1 MFESLTGRLT
11 KIFSK
16 LKARGKLSEK
26 DIKNGLR
33 EIRLALLEADVNY
46 LIVKNFI
53 KEIEKKALGEAV
65 RKSLTPGQQ
74 IVKIVN
80 EQLIALMTSDIPE
93 TALPKNKTSQLMVVG
108 LQGSGK
114 TTACAKLALHYKK
127 QNYTPLL
134 VAIDIYRPAA
144 VKQLETLGKSIDVP
158 VYSEDINNVSKI
170 AKDSLK
176 FAEKNQHNLIIFDT
190 AGRLHI
196 DDKMMTEVED
206 LSKII
211 KPDEIL
217 YIADA
222 MTGQDAVNSAK
233 EFNSRLNLTGIILT
247 KLDGDAR
254 GGAALSITAVIE
266 KPIRFVSIG
275 EKLNDLEIFHPDRMT
290 SRILGMGDVLTLI
303 EKAEAVFDKKEAEK
317 LERKLRKNLFTL
329 EDFLIQIRQM
339 QKMGPI
345 DEILK
350 MMPGANPKFMKNINI
365 DETDI
370 KHIEAIILSM
380 TKKEREHPE
389 IINGSCRQRIAKGS
403 GTSLQKVNQL
413 LKQFDMMKKMMKG
426 MSKGKFKFAKQ
437 FLPIQNQIKF

>member
-16 LKARGKLSEK
+16 LKSRGKLSER
-26 DIKNGLR
+26 DIKGGLR
-33 EIRLALLEADVNY
+33 EIKLALLEADVNY
-46 LIVKNFI
+46 VIVKNFV
-53 KEIEKKALGEAV
+53 KEIEKRALGRAV
-65 RKSLTPGQQ
+65 QKSLTPGQQ
-74 IVKIVN
+74 IIKIVN
-80 EQLIALMTSDIPE
+80 EQLVALMTSDIPE
-93 TALPKNKTSQLMVVG
+93 KTLHKNRTSRLMIVG

-114 TTACAKLALHYKK
+114 TTVCAKLALHYKK
-127 QNYTPLL
+127 QNFCPFLI
-134 VAIDIYRPAA
+134 AADIYRPAA
-144 VKQLETLGKSIDVP
+144 IKQLETLGKSIDVP
-158 VYSEDINNVSKI
+158 VYSEDNTNVLKI

-196 DDKMMTEVED
+196 DGRMMTEVED
-206 LSKII
+206 LSKVI

-217 YIADA
+217 YIADS

-254 GGAALSITAVIE
+254 GGAALSITAVTE

-275 EKLNDLEIFHPDRMT
+275 EKLNDLEIFHPDRMA

-303 EKAEAVFDKKEAEK
+303 EKAETVFDKNEAEK

-339 QKMGPI
+339 QKMGPL

-350 MMPGANPKFMKNINI
+350 MMPGANSKFMKNINV
-365 DETDI
+365 DESDI

-380 TKKEREHPE
+380 TQKEREHPQ
-389 IINGSCRQRIAKGS
+389 IINGSRRNRIAKGS

-426 MSKGKFKFAKQ
+426 FGKGKLKFGKQ
-437 FLPIQNQIKF
+437 ILPM

>member
-65 RKSLTPGQQ
+65 QKSITPGQQ

-80 EQLIALMTSDIPE
+80 DQLIALMTSDIPE

-211 KPDEIL
+211 KPNEIL
-217 YIADA
+217 YIADS

-254 GGAALSITAVIE
+254 GGAALSIRAVTE
-266 KPIRFVSIG
+266 KPIRFVSIS
-275 EKLNDLEIFHPDRMT
+275 EKLNDLEIFHPDRMA

-303 EKAEAVFDKKEAEK
+303 EKAEAAFDKKEVEK

-339 QKMGPI
+339 QKMGPL

-350 MMPGANPKFMKNINI
+350 MMPGANPKFMKNINV

-370 KHIEAIILSM
+370 KQIEAIILSM
-380 TKKEREHPE
+380 TKKEREQPE
-389 IINGSCRQRIAKGS
+389 IINGSHRQRIAKGS

-413 LKQFDMMKKMMKG
+413 LKQFDMMKKMMKNFN
-426 MSKGKFKFAKQ
+426 KGKLKFVNSFYQYKT
-437 FLPIQNQIKF
+437 K

>member
-413 LKQFDMMKKMMKG
+413 LKQFDMMKKMMKNLN
-426 MSKGKFKFAKQ
+426 KGKLKFGKQ
-437 FLPIQNQIKF
+437 FLPIQQE

>member
-16 LKARGKLSEK
+16 LKARGKLSER
-26 DIKNGLR
+26 DIKDGLR

-46 LIVKNFI
+46 LIVKDFI
-53 KEIEKKALGEAV
+53 KEIEKRTLGEAV
-65 RKSLTPGQQ
+65 QKSLTPGQQ

-80 EQLIALMTSDIPE
+80 EQLISLMKSNAPE
-93 TALPKNKTSQLMVVG
+93 MAFPKNKSTKLMIVG

-127 QNYTPLL
+127 QNFSPLL
-134 VAIDIYRPAA
+134 VAADIYRPAA
-144 VKQLETLGKSIDVP
+144 IKQLETLGKSIDVP
-158 VYSEDINNVSKI
+158 VYSDDITNILKI

-196 DDKMMTEVED
+196 DNKMMTEIED
-206 LSKII
+206 LSRII

-217 YIADA
+217 YIADS

-233 EFNSRLNLTGIILT
+233 EFDSRLNLTGIILT

-254 GGAALSITAVIE
+254 GGAALSIRAVTE

-275 EKLNDLEIFHPDRMT
+275 EKLNDLEIFHPDRMA
-290 SRILGMGDVLTLI
+290 SRILGMGDVLTFI
-303 EKAEAVFDKKEAEK
+303 EKAEAAFDKKEVEK

-339 QKMGPI
+339 QKMGSL
-345 DEILK
+345 DDILK
-350 MMPGANPKFMKNINI
+350 MMPGTNSKLMKNIKV
-365 DETDI
+365 DESDI

-389 IINGSCRQRIAKGS
+389 IINGSRRQRIAKGS

-413 LKQFDMMKKMMKG
+413 LKQFDLMKKMMKG
-426 MSKGKFKFAKQ
+426 MSKGKFKFANQ
-437 FLPIQNQIKF
+437 FLQI

>member
-16 LKARGKLSEK
+16 LKARGKLSER
-26 DIKNGLR
+26 DIKDGLR

-53 KEIEKKALGEAV
+53 KEVEKRALGEV
-65 RKSLTPGQQ
+65 VQKSLTPGQQ

-80 EQLIALMTSDIPE
+80 EQLISLMKSDAPE
-93 TALPKNKTSQLMVVG
+93 MAFPKNKSTKLMIVG

-127 QNYTPLL
+127 QNFSPLL
-134 VAIDIYRPAA
+134 VAADIYRPAA
-144 VKQLETLGKSIDVP
+144 IKQLETLGKSIEVP
-158 VYSEDINNVSKI
+158 VYSEDITNVSKI
-170 AKDSLK
+170 AKDSFN

-196 DDKMMTEVED
+196 DNKMMTEIED
-206 LSKII
+206 LSRII

-217 YIADA
+217 YIADS

-233 EFNSRLNLTGIILT
+233 EFDSRLNLTGIILT

-254 GGAALSITAVIE
+254 GGAALSIRAVTE

-275 EKLNDLEIFHPDRMT
+275 EKLNEFEIFHPDRMA
-290 SRILGMGDVLTLI
+290 SRILGMGDVLTFI
-303 EKAEAVFDKKEAEK
+303 EKAEAAFDKKEVEK

-339 QKMGPI
+339 QKMGSL
-345 DEILK
+345 DDILK
-350 MMPGANPKFMKNINI
+350 MMPGTNSKLMKNIKV
-365 DETDI
+365 DESDI

-389 IINGSCRQRIAKGS
+389 IINGSRRQRIAKGS

-413 LKQFDMMKKMMKG
+413 LKQFDLMKKMMKG
-426 MSKGKFKFAKQ
+426 MSKGKFKFANQ
-437 FLPIQNQIKF
+437 FLQI

>member
-1 MFESLTGRLT
+1 MGYEMFESLTGRLT

-26 DIKNGLR
+26 DIKDGLR

-46 LIVKNFI
+46 LIVKYFI
-53 KEIEKKALGEAV
+53 KEIEKRALGEV
-65 RKSLTPGQQ
+65 VQKSITPGQQ
-74 IVKIVN
+74 IIKIVN
-80 EQLIALMTSDIPE
+80 EQLIALMTSSISE
-93 TALPKNKTSQLMVVG
+93 KALPKNRTSVLMIVG

-134 VAIDIYRPAA
+134 VAADVYRPAA
-144 VKQLETLGKSIDVP
+144 IKQLETLGKSIEVP
-158 VYSEDINNVSKI
+158 TYSEDSNRVSKI
-170 AKDSLK
+170 TQNSLK
-176 FAEKNQHNLIIFDT
+176 FAEKNQYNLLIFDT

-206 LSKII
+206 LSRII

-217 YIADA
+217 YIADS

-233 EFNSRLNLTGIILT
+233 EFDSRLNLTGIILT

-254 GGAALSITAVIE
+254 GGAALSIRAVTE

-275 EKLNDLEIFHPDRMT
+275 EKLNDLEIFHPDRMA

-303 EKAEAVFDKKEAEK
+303 EKAEAFFDKEEAEK

-339 QKMGPI
+339 QKMGSL
-345 DEILK
+345 DDILK
-350 MMPGANPKFMKNINI
+350 MMPGANSKLMKNII
-365 DETDI
+365 ETYWLD
-370 KHIEAIILSM
+370 
-380 TKKEREHPE
+380 
-389 IINGSCRQRIAKGS
+389 
-403 GTSLQKVNQL
+403 
-413 LKQFDMMKKMMKG
+413 
-426 MSKGKFKFAKQ
+426 
-437 FLPIQNQIKF
+437 LPFSVSPGA

>member
-16 LKARGKLSEK
+16 LKARGKLSER
-26 DIKNGLR
+26 DIKDGLR

-53 KEIEKKALGEAV
+53 KEIERRALGEAV
-65 RKSLTPGQQ
+65 QKSLTPGQQ

-80 EQLIALMTSDIPE
+80 EQLISLMKSDAPE
-93 TALPKNKTSQLMVVG
+93 MAFPKNKSTKLMIVG

-127 QNYTPLL
+127 QNFSPLL
-134 VAIDIYRPAA
+134 VAADIYRPAA
-144 VKQLETLGKSIDVP
+144 IKQLETLGKSIEVP
-158 VYSEDINNVSKI
+158 VYSEDITNVSKI
-170 AKDSLK
+170 AKDSFN

-196 DDKMMTEVED
+196 DNKMMTEIED
-206 LSKII
+206 LSRII

-217 YIADA
+217 YIADS

-233 EFNSRLNLTGIILT
+233 EFDSRLNLTGIILT

-254 GGAALSITAVIE
+254 GGAALSIRAVTE

-275 EKLNDLEIFHPDRMT
+275 EKLNEFEIFHPDRMA
-290 SRILGMGDVLTLI
+290 SRILGMGDVLTFI
-303 EKAEAVFDKKEAEK
+303 EKAEAAFDKKEVEK

-339 QKMGPI
+339 QKMGSL
-345 DEILK
+345 DDILK
-350 MMPGANPKFMKNINI
+350 MMPGTNSKLMKNIKV
-365 DETDI
+365 DESDI

-389 IINGSCRQRIAKGS
+389 IINGSRRQRIAKGS

-413 LKQFDMMKKMMKG
+413 LKQFDLMKKMMKG
-426 MSKGKFKFAKQ
+426 MSKGKFKFANQ
-437 FLPIQNQIKF
+437 FLQI

>member
-26 DIKNGLR
+26 DIKDGLR

-46 LIVKNFI
+46 LIVKYFI
-53 KEIEKKALGEAV
+53 KEIEKRALGEV
-65 RKSLTPGQQ
+65 VQKSITPGQQ
-74 IVKIVN
+74 IIKIVN
-80 EQLIALMTSDIPE
+80 EQLIALMTSSISE
-93 TALPKNKTSQLMVVG
+93 KALPKNRTSVLMIVG

-134 VAIDIYRPAA
+134 VAADVYRPAA
-144 VKQLETLGKSIDVP
+144 IKQLETLGKSIEVP
-158 VYSEDINNVSKI
+158 TYSEDSNRVSKI
-170 AKDSLK
+170 TQNSLK
-176 FAEKNQHNLIIFDT
+176 FAEKNQYNLLIFDT

-206 LSKII
+206 LSRII

-217 YIADA
+217 YIADS

-233 EFNSRLNLTGIILT
+233 EFDSRLNLTGIILT

-254 GGAALSITAVIE
+254 GGAALSIRAVTE

-275 EKLNDLEIFHPDRMT
+275 EKLNDLEIFHPDRMA

-303 EKAEAVFDKKEAEK
+303 EKAEAFFDKEEAEK

-339 QKMGPI
+339 QKMGSL
-345 DEILK
+345 DDILK
-350 MMPGANPKFMKNINI
+350 MMPGANSKLMKNINI
-365 DETDI
+365 DESDI

-380 TKKEREHPE
+380 TKKEREHPD
-389 IINGSCRQRIAKGS
+389 IINGSRRNRIAKGS

-426 MSKGKFKFAKQ
+426 ISKGKFKFAKQ
-437 FLPIQNQIKF
+437 FMQI